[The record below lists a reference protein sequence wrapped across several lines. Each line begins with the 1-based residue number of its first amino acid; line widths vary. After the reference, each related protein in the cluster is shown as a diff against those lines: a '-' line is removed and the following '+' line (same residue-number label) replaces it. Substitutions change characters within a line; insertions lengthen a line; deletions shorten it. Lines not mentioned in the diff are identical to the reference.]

1 MALLSLVSAEQF
13 RRVLPVELLATKAF
27 VLVSLCQFEKSL
39 SIAESILS
47 KERHNPLAINVKA
60 DSLFNMCMFEQ
71 ALVMYHRFALI

>member
-1 MALLSLVSAEQF
+1 M
-13 RRVLPVELLATKAF
+13 
-27 VLVSLCQFEKSL
+27 LVSLCQFEKSL

-47 KERHNPLAINVKA
+47 KERNNPLAINVKA